1 MFSNGVTDTVQG
13 VEMFDASARFDPIG
27 RIDRT
32 TRATRATT
40 KIEIRNAKLPATN
53 RRELPPAEQG
63 VSVKRNTP

>member
-27 RIDRT
+27 RIDKT
-32 TRATRATT
+32 TRATT